1 MIHHW
6 FNELVTVSVANE
18 KQADPSS
25 LKKKKKRITL
35 AVDEGDQREVLRVG
49 EAQFEGQQF
58 GDVAYRH
65 GRPQRHRPRHQTALL
80 FVGHQNAQHARLRIR
95 TAWVKRKNEETTR
108 NSSVDGVWWRWAS
121 RAWFARRSL
130 VDIDVI
136 RLQELMNYSET
147 GTLLQSATLLLQGC
161 SAVAIFNVKH
171 IACYEIVDHQ
181 GFNTGNNSW
190 LV

>member
-95 TAWVKRKNEETTR
+95 TAWVKRKNEDDTKQF
-108 NSSVDGVWWRWAS
+108 S
-121 RAWFARRSL
+121 RRCMVALSQSSL
-130 VDIDVI
+130 VRSTLIGWYWRHSSSRVNE
-136 RLQELMNYSET
+136 LQWNRYTSTVCHFVAT
-147 GTLLQSATLLLQGC
+147 GLFCGSNIQC
-161 SAVAIFNVKH
+161 
-171 IACYEIVDHQ
+171 
-181 GFNTGNNSW
+181 
-190 LV
+190 